1 MYVPPNYLPGSL
13 PPNESQPKASA
24 LTLESTASHLRV
36 PDWKEEKVIKKNVV
50 RAGRAGNWKG
60 VKPYSSDIL
69 TCEVEVPRGH
79 LSVRMGKLTRPYCV
93 TPTT

>member
-1 MYVPPNYLPGSL
+1 MCVSPNYLPGS
-13 PPNESQPKASA
+13 PHPDRARSKASA

-50 RAGRAGNWKG
+50 RIGRAGNWKG

-79 LSVRMGKLTRPYCV
+79 LSVRMGK
-93 TPTT
+93 